1 MQTLLEIFD
10 SMDRLGGREAVLA
23 TNGYRTHRRTYRE
36 VCSNARS
43 IANRLQ
49 QAGAAKGDRV
59 VLWAENRPE
68 WVEAFW
74 GCLLTGVAVVPVD
87 FRSSPDFVRRVVR
100 ETSPLLCLHGDET
113 DPEALPAE
121 RRRSLSERLHA
132 SAGIAPVDVL
142 PGDMVEILYTSGSTA
157 DPKGVV
163 HRHKNICANLTPLAE
178 EIARYR
184 AYAAPFQ
191 PIRTLDMLPL
201 SHMFGQTLGVYIPP
215 LLEGSAAF
223 LSDLNP
229 TVVWE
234 TLRRERISVL
244 AAVPGILE
252 SLRRI
257 AEKRLDHPVSPPRRK
272 GLWAI
277 PETWLRHR
285 KIHAATGWKFW
296 AFVVGGAS
304 LDVELESFWRNL
316 GYAVVQG
323 YGLTEASP
331 VVTVNDPFASL
342 RGSIGKPLGD
352 QQIRLAPDGEILVR
366 GSNISSEYYGREPE
380 SAARVEDGWL
390 HTGDL
395 GEFDTSGR
403 LFYRGR
409 KRDLIVRSDGMNVY
423 PIDVETALRGQ
434 PGVLESVVLGIGPE
448 SNPAIH
454 AALVVGNDAPPPQQI
469 ISSANQ
475 ALQAHQRIQQWSVWN
490 AEELPRTSA
499 TQKIR
504 RGELALMIEQRE
516 GPAATRARTA
526 VEELL
531 QRDLSNIAPES
542 RLDQELGLSSLERVE
557 LLSKVEERLGER
569 IDEERFASVATVA
582 HLQKL
587 LTEPAAPEPE
597 APASRLPGWVL
608 EPRWTRSLPVRAF
621 RRVFVGSIA
630 LPMQRRWLPLEV
642 SGTERLEQLGGPV
655 IFAANH
661 SSHLD
666 TVAVYA
672 ALPAPLR
679 YRLAPAMSQD
689 FFGALFGKDRAPLK
703 QRLKDAAGYA
713 LALALF
719 NAFPLPQQLSGARRA
734 LHYSGELI
742 DAGYSILLFP
752 EGTRTETGELLPFR
766 PGVGLMARQLGVP
779 VVPVRLRG
787 LFEIFPAAASWPGV
801 GKVSADF
808 GEPIRAQAG
817 ESYQDFAA
825 RVEAAVRAL

>member
-1 MQTLLEIFD
+1 
-10 SMDRLGGREAVLA
+10 MDRLGGREAVLA
-23 TNGYRTHRRTYRE
+23 TNGYRTRRRTYRE
-36 VCSNARS
+36 LCNNARA
-43 IANRLQ
+43 IAHRLQ
-49 QAGAAKGDRV
+49 QTGVAKGDRV

-74 GCLLTGVAVVPVD
+74 GCLLAGVAVVPVD
-87 FRSSPDFVRRVVR
+87 FRSSPDFVRRVVQ

-113 DPEALPAE
+113 DPEALPAS
-121 RRRSLSERLHA
+121 RRLSLAERLPA
-132 SAGIAPVDVL
+132 AAGIAPVEIS
-142 PGDMVEILYTSGSTA
+142 PGDIVEILYTSGSTA

-163 HRHKNICANLTPLAE
+163 HRHKNICANLTPLAA

-201 SHMFGQTLGVYIPP
+201 SHMFGQAMGVFIPP
-215 LLEGSAAF
+215 LLRGSAAF

-229 TVVWE
+229 TVIWE

-244 AAVPGILE
+244 AAVPGMLE

-257 AEKRLDHPVSPPRRK
+257 AEKRLDGPVSPPRRK

-277 PETWLRHR
+277 PETLLRHR

-331 VVTVNDPFASL
+331 VVSVNDPFSPAP
-342 RGSIGKPLGD
+342 GSIGKPLGD
-352 QQIRLAPDGEILVR
+352 QEIRLAPDGEILIR
-366 GSNISSEYYGREPE
+366 GSNISSEYYGREPDR
-380 SAARVEDGWL
+380 STRVEEGWL

-395 GEFDTSGR
+395 GEFDASGR

-423 PIDVETALRGQ
+423 PLDVEAALHAQ

-448 SNPAIH
+448 SKPAVH
-454 AALVVGNDAPPPQQI
+454 AALVLANGAAPPQEI

-475 ALQAHQRIQQWSVWN
+475 TLQPHQRIQQWSVWN
-490 AEELPRTSA
+490 TDDLPRTSS

-504 RGELALMIEQRE
+504 RGELARMVEQRE
-516 GPAATRARTA
+516 GQAASRPRTP

-531 QRDLSNIAPES
+531 QRDLSNIAAES

-557 LLSKVEERLGER
+557 LLSRVEERLGER
-569 IDEERFASVATVA
+569 IDEDRFASVATVA
-582 HLQKL
+582 DLQEL
-587 LTEPAAPEPE
+587 LSGPTAPEV
-597 APASRLPGWVL
+597 PASKPPRPVF

-621 RRVFVGSIA
+621 RRIFLGAVA
-630 LPMQRRWLPLEV
+630 LPMQRHWLPLEV
-642 SGTERLEQLGGPV
+642 SGTEHLEQLGGPV

-666 TVAVYA
+666 TVMVYA

-689 FFGALFGKDRAPLK
+689 FFAALFGKARAPLK
-703 QRLKDAAGYA
+703 QRFKDAAGYT
-713 LALALF
+713 LALTLF
-719 NAFPLPQQLSGARRA
+719 NAYPLPQQLSGARRA

-742 DAGYSILLFP
+742 DAGYSILIFP

-766 PGVGLMARQLGVP
+766 PGIGLMARQLGVP

-787 LFEIFPAAASWPGV
+787 LFEIFPATASWPRI
-801 GKVSADF
+801 GKVSVRF
-808 GEPIRAQAG
+808 GEPIRARPG

>member
-1 MQTLLEIFD
+1 
-10 SMDRLGGREAVLA
+10 MDRLGGREAVLA
-23 TNGYRTHRRTYRE
+23 TNGYRTRRRTYRE

-43 IANRLQ
+43 IGHRLQ

-87 FRSSPDFVRRVVR
+87 FRSSPDFVRRVVQ

-113 DPEALPAE
+113 DPGALPPD
-121 RRRSLSERLHA
+121 RRLSLSERLPA
-132 SAGIAPVDVL
+132 SAGIAPVEISPSDI
-142 PGDMVEILYTSGSTA
+142 VEILYTSGSTA
-157 DPKGVV
+157 SPKGVV

-215 LLEGSAAF
+215 LLQGSAAF

-229 TVVWE
+229 TVIWE

-244 AAVPGILE
+244 AAVPGILD
-252 SLRRI
+252 SLRRV
-257 AEKRLDHPVSPPRRK
+257 AEKRLDGPVSAPRRK

-331 VVTVNDPFASL
+331 VVTVNDPFAPL

-366 GSNISSEYYGREPE
+366 GSNISSEYYGREPGN
-380 SAARVEDGWL
+380 AARVEGGWL

-395 GEFDTSGR
+395 GEFDASGR

-423 PIDVETALRGQ
+423 PIDVEAALHAQ
-434 PGVLESVVLGIGPE
+434 PGVLESAVLGIGAE
-448 SNPAIH
+448 AKPAIH
-454 AALVVGNDAPPPQQI
+454 AALVLANDAAPPQEI
-469 ISSANQ
+469 VSSANQ
-475 ALQAHQRIQQWSVWN
+475 TLQPHQRIQQWSVWN
-490 AEELPRTSA
+490 AEDLPRTSS

-504 RGELALMIEQRE
+504 RGELARMIEQRE
-516 GPAATRARTA
+516 GQAAPRSRTP

-531 QRDLSNIAPES
+531 QRDLSNIAADS

-557 LLSKVEERLGER
+557 LLSKVEERLSER
-569 IDEERFASVATVA
+569 IDEDRYAAVATVGD
-582 HLQKL
+582 LQKL
-587 LTEPAAPEPE
+587 LTEPASQESE
-597 APASRLPGWVL
+597 APASKLPRPAL
-608 EPRWTRSLPVRAF
+608 EPRWTRSLPIRTF
-621 RRVFVGSIA
+621 RRIFLGAVA
-630 LPMQRRWLPLEV
+630 LPMQHHWLPLEV
-642 SGTERLEQLGGPV
+642 SGTEHLEQLGGPV

-666 TVAVYA
+666 TVMVYG

-689 FFGALFGKDRAPLK
+689 FFAALFGKARAPLT

-713 LALALF
+713 TALTLF
-719 NAFPLPQQLSGARRA
+719 NAYPLPQQLGGARRA

-742 DAGYSILLFP
+742 DAGYSILIFP

-766 PGVGLMARQLGVP
+766 PGVGLMAKQLSVP

-787 LFEIFPAAASWPGV
+787 LFEIFPATASWPGV
-801 GKVSADF
+801 GKVSVCF
-808 GEPIRAQAG
+808 GEPARARPG
-817 ESYQDFAA
+817 ESYQAFTA